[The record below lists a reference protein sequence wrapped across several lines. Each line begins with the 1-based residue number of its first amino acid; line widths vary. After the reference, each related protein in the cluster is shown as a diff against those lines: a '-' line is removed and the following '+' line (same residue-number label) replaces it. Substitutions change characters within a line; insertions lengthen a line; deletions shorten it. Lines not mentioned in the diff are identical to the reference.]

1 MLAGK
6 GRAALLPAPSRRW
19 RPGAPVSLFPHLRA
33 APTGRRGTA
42 FVPRV
47 RNKAESAFDNVCS
60 TIHRG
65 IPLMKTLHTDIA
77 ILGAGTAGLAAYR
90 AAKAAGKRALL
101 IEGGPYGT
109 TCARVGCMP
118 SKLLIA
124 AAEAAHQAAHT
135 APFGVHVEGE
145 VTVNGEEVMD
155 RVKRERDRFVGFV
168 LEGVENIPAE
178 DKIRGYAR
186 FESDTVLR
194 VDDHTEIHA
203 SRVVI
208 ATGSRPSVPPPFRA
222 LGDRLVLNDDV
233 FAWDDLP
240 RRVAVFG
247 PGVIGL
253 ELGQA
258 LARLGVEVRVF
269 GVSGSLGGISDPQV
283 RHSARKIFQQE
294 FYLDPDARVLETQR
308 VGDEVEVRYVTLDN
322 SERTERFDYA
332 LVATGRRP
340 NVDGLGLENTSLQL
354 NAQGVPLFDRDTMQA
369 GESAIFIAGDA
380 NADAPLLHEAADEGR
395 IAGENAARY
404 PEVRQGLRRAPL
416 AVVFSDPQIALAG
429 QGHARLTPGTF
440 VTGEVDFGDQGRSR
454 VMLKN
459 RGLLHVYADIATG
472 RFLGAEM
479 VGPSA
484 EHIGHLLAWAVQQEL
499 TVARMLE
506 MPFYHPVIE
515 EGLRTALRDAA
526 AKLARAQEALRQVE
540 AEDAAA

>member
-1 MLAGK
+1 
-6 GRAALLPAPSRRW
+6 
-19 RPGAPVSLFPHLRA
+19 
-33 APTGRRGTA
+33 
-42 FVPRV
+42 
-47 RNKAESAFDNVCS
+47 
-60 TIHRG
+60 
-65 IPLMKTLHTDIA
+65 MKTLHTDIA
-77 ILGAGTAGLAAYR
+77 VLGAGTAGLAAYR

-208 ATGSRPSVPPPFRA
+208 ATGSRPSVPPPFRG

-269 GVSGSLGGISDPQV
+269 GVSGSLGGISDSQV

-308 VGDEVEVRYVTLDN
+308 VGDEVEVRYVALDN
-322 SERTERFDYA
+322 TERTERFDYA

-369 GESAIFIAGDA
+369 GASAIFIAGDA

-459 RGLLHVYADIATG
+459 RGLLHVYADIASG

>member
-60 TIHRG
+60 TLHRG

-194 VDDHTEIHA
+194 VDDHTQIHA